1 MVRTNMRAKRLVM
14 LFGLIMVV
22 SIIWMGTAI

>member
-22 SIIWMGTAI
+22 SILWLGMAA